1 MLRRIV
7 RLRSRPAAL
16 EDEVREEIETHVS
29 MWIDHLV
36 ARGASREDAER
47 RARARFGEFHSAL
60 DGLYV
65 SARQREVRMERRERW
80 ALIRADIVFAWR
92 QARRELR
99 FTIIAL
105 LTFALGIGANTAM
118 FAVVRGVL
126 LRPLPYRAP
135 DRLAAL
141 WPTKTIS
148 NAELLYLQRNAKSF
162 ESVAAFSPGWG
173 IAMTGAGEPRQL
185 DGARVSTNFF
195 QTLGV
200 QPQIGRL
207 FRADESDRGNWGV
220 AILSH
225 QLWVEYF
232 GGDSSVLGRTVD
244 LDGQPHRII
253 GVMPA
258 GFEAF
263 QPAVDA
269 WLPLQIDPSSS
280 FHTGATALAL
290 GRLAPR
296 ATFVGAASEIATL
309 APRMRA
315 AFNFAEDYGRG
326 GTVISLH
333 ESLVGNVRGSLL
345 VLFGAVAFLVMIAVA
360 NVANLLLVHAAGRR
374 RELSI
379 RRALGASRSQIARQL
394 LVQSVLLALAGGA
407 AGLGL
412 GIVAMHGLK
421 AILPSTIPMLA
432 TASIDPTV
440 LIGSALVTIAAG
452 IAFGIA
458 PAVLASR
465 VDPEVVL
472 RSGSTGTS
480 SRGHAAVRE
489 SLVVIEVALA
499 VVLVAGA
506 GLMTESLWRL
516 SKVDLGFQPRG
527 VLSLRIQP
535 SSGQVKSVEAT
546 NQYFDELARRMA
558 AIPGVRNVGAAQ
570 HLPLSGFN
578 WQGSLDIEAR
588 PIPTTATRPSVV
600 WRSVVGDYFGVMS
613 IPLLRGRL
621 FSATDTR
628 ATPPVVIIN
637 ATMAKHF
644 WPDRDP
650 IGEHIRLGNATRK
663 EWATIIGVVGDV
675 RSASPDQ
682 PAPDEAYRPNTQQG
696 LVFMHYVVRAGD
708 RPLNLAPSIR
718 AAVRSLDTTVPIA
731 ELRSLDEIFATAVA
745 GRRTVAILL
754 AAFAAIGLVLGA
766 IGIYGVIAYAVS
778 QRTRELGIRTALGA
792 VERRITMMVIGEGLR
807 LTTIGVAIGI
817 VVGLFAARS
826 LRALVFGV
834 TTGDPQIYAGVAII
848 LAIVATVAAYF
859 PARRAARIDP
869 LTALRGE

>member
-1 MLRRIV
+1 
-7 RLRSRPAAL
+7 
-16 EDEVREEIETHVS
+16 
-29 MWIDHLV
+29 
-36 ARGASREDAER
+36 
-47 RARARFGEFHSAL
+47 
-60 DGLYV
+60 
-65 SARQREVRMERRERW
+65 
-80 ALIRADIVFAWR
+80 
-92 QARRELR
+92 
-99 FTIIAL
+99 
-105 LTFALGIGANTAM
+105 
-118 FAVVRGVL
+118 
-126 LRPLPYRAP
+126 
-135 DRLAAL
+135 
-141 WPTKTIS
+141 
-148 NAELLYLQRNAKSF
+148 
-162 ESVAAFSPGWG
+162 
-173 IAMTGAGEPRQL
+173 
-185 DGARVSTNFF
+185 VSTNFF

-200 QPQIGRL
+200 QPQLGRV
-207 FRADESDRGNWGV
+207 FRLDESDAGKWGV

-225 QLWVEYF
+225 QLWVEHL
-232 GGDSSVLGRTVD
+232 GGDSSVLGRVVD
-244 LDGQPHRII
+244 LDGQPHRIV

-290 GRLAPR
+290 GRLAPG
-296 ATFVGAASEIATL
+296 ATFAGAASEMATL

-315 AFNFAEDYGRG
+315 AFNYADDYGRG

-333 ESLVGNVRGSLL
+333 ESMVGNVRGSLL
-345 VLFGAVAFLVMIAVA
+345 VLFGAVAFLVVIAVA

-407 AGLGL
+407 AGIALGV
-412 GIVAMHGLK
+412 VAMHGVK
-421 AILPSTIPMLA
+421 ATLPPTIPMLA
-432 TASIDPTV
+432 TAHIDPMV
-440 LIGSALVTIAAG
+440 LLMSASVTIAAG
-452 IAFGIA
+452 IAFGMA
-458 PAVLASR
+458 PALLASR

-472 RSGSTGTS
+472 RSGTTGMG
-480 SRGHAAVRE
+480 SRRHAMVRE

-506 GLMTESLWRL
+506 GLMTESLWHL
-516 SKVDLGFQPRG
+516 SKVDLGFQPHS

-535 SSGQVKSVEAT
+535 SSGQVSSIEAT
-546 NQYFDELARRMA
+546 TQYFDDLMRRIA
-558 AIPGVRNVGAAQ
+558 AIPGVRSVGAAQ

-578 WQGSLDIEAR
+578 WQGRLDIEAR
-588 PIPTTATRPSVV
+588 PIPTTATHPNVV
-600 WRSVVGDYFGVMS
+600 WRSVVGDYFGAMS
-613 IPLLRGRL
+613 IPLRRGRL

-628 ATPPVVIIN
+628 AAPPVIVIN
-637 ATMAKHF
+637 ESMAKHY

-650 IGEHIRLGNATRK
+650 IGERIRLGNATRK

-696 LVFMHYVVRAGD
+696 LVFVHYVVRAGD
-708 RPLNLAPSIR
+708 RPLSLAPAIR
-718 AAVRSLDTTVPIA
+718 AAVRSFDKTVPIA
-731 ELRSLDEIFATAVA
+731 ELRSLDDIFATATA

-754 AAFAAIGLVLGA
+754 ATFAALGLVLGA
-766 IGIYGVIAYAVS
+766 VGIYGVIAYAVS

-807 LTTIGVAIGI
+807 LTTVGIAIGI
-817 VVGLFAARS
+817 VIGLLAARS

-834 TTGDPQIYAGVAII
+834 ATGDPRIYAGVAIT
-848 LAIVATVAAYF
+848 LAIVATGAAYF
-859 PARRAARIDP
+859 PARRAARVDP

>member
-1 MLRRIV
+1 
-7 RLRSRPAAL
+7 
-16 EDEVREEIETHVS
+16 
-29 MWIDHLV
+29 
-36 ARGASREDAER
+36 
-47 RARARFGEFHSAL
+47 
-60 DGLYV
+60 
-65 SARQREVRMERRERW
+65 MERRERW
-80 ALIRADIVFAWR
+80 ALIRADVVFAWR

-118 FAVVRGVL
+118 FGVVRGVL
-126 LRPLPYRAP
+126 LRPLPYQAP
-135 DRLAAL
+135 DRLAAI
-141 WPTKTIS
+141 WPMRTIS
-148 NAELLYLQRNAKSF
+148 NAELLYLQSNARSF

-200 QPQIGRL
+200 EPQMGRL
-207 FRADESDRGNWGV
+207 FRADESNPGNWDV

-225 QLWVEYF
+225 RLWVEHF
-232 GGDSSVLGRTVD
+232 GGDRSVLGHLVD
-244 LDGQPHRII
+244 LDGQPHRIV

-290 GRLAPR
+290 GRLAPG
-296 ATFVGAASEIATL
+296 ATFAGAASEMATL

-315 AFNFAEDYGRG
+315 AFNYADDYGRG
-326 GTVISLH
+326 GTVVSLH

-394 LVQSVLLALAGGA
+394 VVQSLLLAFAGGA

-412 GIVAMHGLK
+412 GAAALHGLK

-432 TASIDPTV
+432 TARVDTAV
-440 LIGSALVTIAAG
+440 LLVSMGVTIAAG
-452 IAFGIA
+452 IVFGIA
-458 PAVLASR
+458 PALLASG

-472 RSGSTGTS
+472 RSGSTGIS

-527 VLSLRIQP
+527 VVSFRIQP

-546 NQYFDELARRMA
+546 TQYFDELTRRIA
-558 AIPGVRNVGAAQ
+558 TIPGVRNVGAAQ

-588 PIPTTATRPSVV
+588 PIPATATHPSVV
-600 WRSVVGDYFGVMS
+600 WRSIVGDYFGAMN

-628 ATPPVVIIN
+628 AAPPVVVIN

-644 WPDRDP
+644 WLDRDP
-650 IGEHIRLGNATRK
+650 IGERIRLGNATRK

-682 PAPDEAYRPNTQQG
+682 PPPDEVYRPNTQQG
-696 LVFMHYVVRAGD
+696 LVFMHYVVRAGN
-708 RPLNLAPSIR
+708 RPSSLAPAIR
-718 AAVRSLDTTVPIA
+718 AAVRSFDKTVPIA
-731 ELRSLDEIFATAVA
+731 ELRSLDDIFATAIA

-754 AAFAAIGLVLGA
+754 AAFAAIGLALGA
-766 IGIYGVIAYAVS
+766 VGIYGVIGHAVS

-792 VERRITMMVIGEGLR
+792 AEGRIAMMVIGEGLR
-807 LTTIGVAIGI
+807 LTTIGIAIGI

-826 LRALVFGV
+826 LRALLFGV
-834 TTGDPQIYAGVAII
+834 ATGDPQIYAGVAVI
-848 LAIVATVAAYF
+848 LAIVATAAAYF
-859 PARRAARIDP
+859 PARRAARVDP
-869 LTALRGE
+869 LTALRAE